1 MELLLS
7 SNHIFV
13 ILALVAFI
21 VVILCF
27 YFGRKSPYLFDTVD
41 EWQEWIN
48 QASFQEL
55 VSMRADLLDASK
67 KRPSGYLQIVE
78 SINRM
83 LLDEKMIPL
92 DFDNAMIV
100 DDIND
105 FVEQIMNT
113 QMQAVFSGFCCLP
126 YNLPK
131 IVIARVPQDDKYG
144 QLLGVQIA
152 DDFLICPPKVA
163 LAYTAADSLHFV
175 KFNHRQLLNAADV
188 GRLKKLAGNV
198 ARTFR
203 CVDIDFDDKAI
214 FWGLAES
221 EDLSL
226 SEEDLLIAYAL
237 YSGHDCSNVKLDEK
251 RALICKI

>member
-48 QASFQEL
+48 QASYKEL
-55 VSMRADLLDASK
+55 VLKRLALVADSHKNPPVYQKIVQLIDRALLVEK
-67 KRPSGYLQIVE
+67 KV
-78 SINRM
+78 
-83 LLDEKMIPL
+83 PL
-92 DFDNAMIV
+92 DTDNALIV
-100 DDIND
+100 DDD
-105 FVEQIMNT
+105 
-113 QMQAVFSGFCCLP
+113 L
-126 YNLPK
+126 
-131 IVIARVPQDDKYG
+131 
-144 QLLGVQIA
+144 
-152 DDFLICPPKVA
+152 LICPPKIS
-163 LAYTAADSLHFV
+163 LDYKADEALHFA

-203 CVDIDFDDKAI
+203 CVDIDFDEKAM

-221 EDLSL
+221 DDLSL

>member
-1 MELLLS
+1 MGLLLS

-21 VVILCF
+21 LVILCF

-48 QASFQEL
+48 QASYKEL
-55 VSMRADLLDASK
+55 VVKRLALVADSHKNPPVYQKIVQLIDRALLVEK
-67 KRPSGYLQIVE
+67 KV
-78 SINRM
+78 
-83 LLDEKMIPL
+83 PL
-92 DFDNAMIV
+92 DTDNALIV

-105 FVEQIMNT
+105 FVEQVMNT
-113 QMQAVFSGFCCLP
+113 QIHAAFSGFCCLP

-131 IVIARVPQDDKYG
+131 IVVPKISLDYK
-144 QLLGVQIA
+144 A
-152 DDFLICPPKVA
+152 DEA
-163 LAYTAADSLHFV
+163 LHFA

-203 CVDIDFDDKAI
+203 CVDIDFDEKAM

-221 EDLSL
+221 DDLSL

>member
-48 QASFQEL
+48 QASYKEL
-55 VSMRADLLDASK
+55 VVKRLALVADSHKNPPVYQKIVQLIDRALLVEK
-67 KRPSGYLQIVE
+67 KV
-78 SINRM
+78 
-83 LLDEKMIPL
+83 PL
-92 DFDNAMIV
+92 DTDNALIV

-105 FVEQIMNT
+105 FVEQVMNT
-113 QMQAVFSGFCCLP
+113 QIHAAFSGFCCLP

-131 IVIARVPQDDKYG
+131 IVVVRIPQNDRYG

-152 DDFLICPPKVA
+152 DDLLICPPKIS
-163 LAYTAADSLHFV
+163 LDYKADEALHFA

-203 CVDIDFDDKAI
+203 CVDIDFDEKAM

-221 EDLSL
+221 DDLSL

>member
-48 QASFQEL
+48 QASYKEL
-55 VSMRADLLDASK
+55 ISMRADLLDASK

-100 DDIND
+100 DDVEDFADKLINA
-105 FVEQIMNT
+105 QL
-113 QMQAVFSGFCCLP
+113 QASLDGVCCLP
-126 YNLPK
+126 YYLPK
-131 IVIARVPQDDKYG
+131 IVIARIPQNDRYG

-152 DDFLICPPKVA
+152 DDLLICPPKIS
-163 LAYTAADSLHFV
+163 LDYKADEALHFA

-203 CVDIDFDDKAI
+203 CVDIDFDEKAM

-221 EDLSL
+221 DDLSL

>member
-55 VSMRADLLDASK
+55 VSMRADLLDTSK

-100 DDIND
+100 DDVEDFTDKLINA
-105 FVEQIMNT
+105 QL
-113 QMQAVFSGFCCLP
+113 QASLDGVCCLP
-126 YNLPK
+126 YYLPK
-131 IVIARVPQDDKYG
+131 IVIARIPQNDRYG

-175 KFNHRQLLNAADV
+175 KLNERQLLYAVDV
-188 GRLKKLAGNV
+188 GRLEKVLPAVIAAFRKLEV
-198 ARTFR
+198 Y
-203 CVDIDFDDKAI
+203 FDDKAI

-221 EDLSL
+221 DDLSL